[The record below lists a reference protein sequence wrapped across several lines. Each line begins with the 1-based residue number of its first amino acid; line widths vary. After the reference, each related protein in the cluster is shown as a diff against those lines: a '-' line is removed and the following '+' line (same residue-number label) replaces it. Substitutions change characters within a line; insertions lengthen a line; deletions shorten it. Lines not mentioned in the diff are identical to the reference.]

1 MPWWQL
7 CQISS
12 CRHWHVQGD
21 QSRTE
26 GVNKQKTEV
35 LRNILGLGCF
45 TDLKCLVLV
54 ICELG
59 SLPGECPGWT
69 CLDPDLYFQG
79 ILHNPSS
86 AKHSPRL
93 GQYGDFLCNF
103 SCRRHLEQCPI
114 SEKSLNQRVQR
125 KTCTSRITI
134 FSSPEVEFLLNL
146 SVINR
151 VAWSV
156 KGCVKQE
163 TNRQSK
169 GKEWKPKLSEMT
181 HESTGSR
188 YGTVWKR
195 EKWKKKRKRKKQRKT
210 REEKGAEEVSGN
222 LAAGADICP
231 GLNRY
236 YILKEYGGAAS
247 IASVR
252 AGKR

>member
-1 MPWWQL
+1 MFASSALVATPPDLQL
-7 CQISS
+7 SALTCSGRSEQDWR
-12 CRHWHVQGD
+12 CKQ
-21 QSRTE
+21 TE
-26 GVNKQKTEV
+26 NRGFKEH
-35 LRNILGLGCF
+35 LGPGCF
-45 TDLKCLVLV
+45 TDLKGLVLF

-79 ILHNPSS
+79 ILHNPSR

-103 SCRRHLEQCPI
+103 NCRRHLEQCPI

-125 KTCTSRITI
+125 KTCTSWITI
-134 FSSPEVEFLLNL
+134 SSSPEVEFLLNL

-151 VAWSV
+151 VAWSA

-188 YGTVWKR
+188 SGTVWKR
-195 EKWKKKRKRKKQRKT
+195 EKWKKKKERGRSKGKPGKRKELKKCQGT
-210 REEKGAEEVSGN
+210 
-222 LAAGADICP
+222 LQQ
-231 GLNRY
+231 GLMS
-236 YILKEYGGAAS
+236 AQ
-247 IASVR
+247 V
-252 AGKR
+252 